1 MHMSELETPVVMT
14 STDWD
19 WDEDDWPRMTIQG
32 ALDRACTS
40 HGVDKVGWSYPD
52 EGIDLTFGEA
62 RSEAARWSAAFIAA
76 GVEPGD
82 RVAVCLASSS
92 LWPVLQIAI
101 SQIGAVVTGVNTRYR
116 THELRH
122 VLADCGPRLVV
133 SGGDDARL
141 ALASLI
147 SGILLEVGG
156 EETSRSPV
164 VVVDGDVPAGCLSQ
178 EAFLAT
184 GDLAAVE
191 ARRALVGPDDVAL
204 IQYTSGSTAAPKGVE
219 LSHDAVLTTAY
230 QVMSAAGY
238 DASDSVYSA
247 LPFYHVGGS
256 ICTGPGALVCG
267 ARMVVPRAYDALGS
281 VRQMIAEGC
290 TAEQGH
296 AAMFTMQIDA
306 AAAAGLLSELR
317 LVKGWAAAPPTVM
330 RRIAEEMGIAGIVPV
345 YGMSEFGLVCAG
357 SRHEP
362 LAARLVGIGSPAPGV
377 EVRLRPLDDT
387 DGVGEM
393 EVRGRQLMTRY
404 RNEPEAT
411 AQALSEDGWL
421 RTGDL
426 AARTPQGR
434 LVFAGRAK
442 DMIKPGG
449 ENVSAAEVEE
459 FLRTHPRIA
468 AVAVIAIADDRL
480 GEAVAAVI
488 QPVGGAQ
495 IDLAVVRE
503 FCAGRIASFKTPKAV
518 FVADELPL
526 LANGKLDKLA
536 VRERW
541 GNGKADA

>member
-1 MHMSELETPVVMT
+1 VHMSELEACVVMS
-14 STDWD
+14 STEWD
-19 WDEDDWPRMTIQG
+19 WSEDDWPRTTIHG
-32 ALDRACTS
+32 AVDRACEVY
-40 HGVDKVGWSYPD
+40 GPDRVGWSYLD
-52 EGIDLTFGEA
+52 EGVDLTFGEA

-116 THELRH
+116 THELQH
-122 VLADCGPRLVV
+122 VLADCAPRLVV
-133 SGGDDARL
+133 SGGDDDRL
-141 ALASLI
+141 ALASLV
-147 SGILLEVGG
+147 SGILVGIG
-156 EETSRSPV
+156 QEEAGAVPV
-164 VVVDGDVPAGCLSQ
+164 VVVDGQVPSGCRTKD
-178 EAFLAT
+178 EFLAT
-184 GDLAAVE
+184 GDPGAVE
-191 ARRALVGPDDVAL
+191 ARRARVEPDDAAL

-230 QVMSAAGY
+230 QVMCAAGY

-256 ICTGPGALVCG
+256 ICTGPGAFVCG

-330 RRIAEEMGIAGIVPV
+330 RRIAEEMGITEIVPV

-362 LAARLVGIGSPAPGV
+362 LAERLVGIGAPVPGV
-377 EVRLRPLDDT
+377 DVRLRPLEGS

-393 EVRGRQLMTRY
+393 EVRGRQLLSRY

-411 AQALSEDGWL
+411 ALALSTEGWF

-426 AARTPQGR
+426 ATLTPEGR
-434 LVFAGRAK
+434 IVFAGRAK

-459 FLRTHPRIA
+459 FLRTHPGIA

-480 GEAVAAVI
+480 GEAVAAVV
-488 QPVGGAQ
+488 QPAGGAHV
-495 IDLAVVRE
+495 DLAGVRE

-518 FVADELPL
+518 FVAAELPL

-541 GNGKADA
+541 GNEKVTA